1 MTFKLHYDK
10 EKNDRLC
17 DPHEF
22 YDKFEGVNYEGTI
35 LVSKNDVYYNPKK
48 QPRTSNQS
56 IGNVDKLKSS
66 FINQNFNHKY
76 RPSSADVD
84 KVNGVYDGT
93 AGWNRNTVYDSL
105 NVRTFPLDL
114 LSFDSEYDKHK
125 YRGVSNNE
133 EEHHTAASPMSQ
145 VAITEEIKVSLR
157 NNWLPKTKEGLV
169 TDATIKHE
177 IIEYTTTVSVEGI
190 SCQTITEND
199 RKKMLKEIRS
209 SFPKN
214 AKLQTY
220 NTDIM
225 NLAAKSL
232 GIAYGGYNADTGKV
246 GYLLTHTVGK
256 DAMWFIFHANPKY
269 SHLPVDI
276 TFVIPV
282 PPNKKENCIKKR
294 KKLKKSFEDAIEAK
308 AVADSKTYDL
318 NVTDLK
324 EKIKNKKV
332 NFNGFLNSYVDETE
346 GTNGTYVLV
355 DENGKILKSNK

>member
-35 LVSKNDVYYNPKK
+35 LATNDDVYFNPKK
-48 QPRTSNQS
+48 NPRTSNQS
-56 IGNVDKLKSS
+56 VGNVDKLKPS
-66 FINQNFNHKY
+66 FIYKNFDHKY
-76 RPSSADVD
+76 RPLSADVD

-93 AGWNRNTVYDSL
+93 AGWNRDTVLASL

-114 LSFDSEYDKHK
+114 LSFDSDYDKHK
-125 YRGVSNNE
+125 YRGMSNNE
-133 EEHHTAASPMSQ
+133 EEHHTAASSMSQ
-145 VAITEEIKVSLR
+145 VAITEEIKLSLR
-157 NNWLPKTKEGLV
+157 NNWLSKNKDGFV

-177 IIEYTTTVSVEGI
+177 IDEYTTTVSVEGI
-190 SCQTITEND
+190 PCQTITEND

-220 NTDIM
+220 NIDIM
-225 NLAAKSL
+225 NLAAESL

-294 KKLKKSFEDAIEAK
+294 KKLKKSLVDAIEAK

-346 GTNGTYVLV
+346 GTNSTYVLV
-355 DENGKILKSNK
+355 DVNGKLLKSKK